1 MSWILKRFPPYSG
14 IKLSTRVTFAPIST
28 RRRATA
34 EPMKPSPPVTR
45 TSEAAKMSGSQG
57 TGELYGAGQKI
68 FYNISRFFWQ
78 NRAALP
84 QIHQTAMATGP
95 ELSLGIPVYNGSR
108 TIGALVEHT
117 TKIFGS
123 TSFEIVLVND
133 GSEDDSETVCAQLA
147 EKFPQNVTFVHLSR
161 NFGEHSAV
169 LAGFTRARGRYVA
182 VLDDDSQNPPEEVVR
197 MLDELKRKN
206 YDVVYGH
213 YIEKKHSWFRNLG
226 SRFND
231 RIATLMLHKPKELYL
246 SSFKVI
252 NRFLIDEIVKYR
264 GPYPYTD
271 GLIYRVTRN
280 IGQIPVE
287 HRASP
292 GGSSRYT
299 LRRLIR
305 LWLNMF
311 LNFSIKPLRLSIYVG
326 LFTSCLSLV
335 ALIAIVIDRLWI
347 TPNVTLGIPT
357 VLGTIVLLAGIQ
369 LMILGLV
376 GEYLGRLY
384 LDHTGTP
391 QYVVRYVKGAN
402 PPIDATK

>member
-1 MSWILKRFPPYSG
+1 MI
-14 IKLSTRVTFAPIST
+14 
-28 RRRATA
+28 
-34 EPMKPSPPVTR
+34 
-45 TSEAAKMSGSQG
+45 
-57 TGELYGAGQKI
+57 
-68 FYNISRFFWQ
+68 
-78 NRAALP
+78 
-84 QIHQTAMATGP
+84 GP
-95 ELSLGIPVYNGSR
+95 ELSLVIPVYNGSR
-108 TIGALVEHT
+108 TIGPLVEQT
-117 TKIFGS
+117 AKIFGS

-133 GSEDDSETVCAQLA
+133 GSADDSETVCAQLA
-147 EKFPQNVTFVHLSR
+147 EKFPQTVTFVHLSR

-169 LAGFTRARGRYVA
+169 LAGFTQARGRYVA
-182 VLDDDSQNPPEEVVR
+182 VLDDDGQNPPEEVIR

-231 RIATLMLHKPKELYL
+231 RIATLMLHKPKDLYL
-246 SSFKVI
+246 SSFKVM
-252 NRFLIDEIVKYR
+252 NRFLVNEIIKYR

-287 HRASP
+287 HRVSQS
-292 GGSSRYT
+292 GQSRYT
-299 LRRLIR
+299 LRRLVR

-311 LNFSIKPLRLSIYVG
+311 LNFSIQPLRISVYVG
-326 LFTSCLSLV
+326 LFASCLSIVALV
-335 ALIAIVIDRLWI
+335 AILIDKLWI
-347 TPNVTLGIPT
+347 TKNVTLGIPT
-357 VLGTIVLLAGIQ
+357 VLGSIVFFAGIQ

-391 QYVVRYVKGAN
+391 QYVVRYVRRAN

>member
-1 MSWILKRFPPYSG
+1 
-14 IKLSTRVTFAPIST
+14 
-28 RRRATA
+28 
-34 EPMKPSPPVTR
+34 
-45 TSEAAKMSGSQG
+45 
-57 TGELYGAGQKI
+57 
-68 FYNISRFFWQ
+68 
-78 NRAALP
+78 
-84 QIHQTAMATGP
+84 MATGP
-95 ELSLGIPVYNGSR
+95 ELSLVIPVYNGSR

-117 TKIFGS
+117 TKIFGL

-133 GSEDDSETVCAQLA
+133 GSEDESETVCIQLA

-169 LAGFTRARGRYVA
+169 LAGFTQARGRYIA
-182 VLDDDSQNPPEEVVR
+182 VLDDDGQNPPEEVVR

-231 RIATLMLHKPKELYL
+231 RIATLMLHKPKDLYL
-246 SSFKVI
+246 SSFKVM
-252 NRFLIDEIVKYR
+252 NRFLVNEITKYR

-287 HRASP
+287 HRASLSGP
-292 GGSSRYT
+292 SRYT
-299 LRRLIR
+299 FRRLVR

-311 LNFSIKPLRLSIYVG
+311 LNFSIKPLRISVYVG
-326 LFTSCLSLV
+326 LFASCLSIV
-335 ALIAIVIDRLWI
+335 ALIAILIDKLWI
-347 TPNVTLGIPT
+347 TPDLTVGIPT
-357 VLGTIVLLAGIQ
+357 VLGSIVFFSGIQ

-384 LDHTGTP
+384 LDQTGTP
-391 QYVVRYVKGAN
+391 QYVVRYILRKGESTTA
-402 PPIDATK
+402 PARKDATE

>member
-1 MSWILKRFPPYSG
+1 
-14 IKLSTRVTFAPIST
+14 
-28 RRRATA
+28 
-34 EPMKPSPPVTR
+34 
-45 TSEAAKMSGSQG
+45 
-57 TGELYGAGQKI
+57 
-68 FYNISRFFWQ
+68 
-78 NRAALP
+78 
-84 QIHQTAMATGP
+84 MATGP
-95 ELSLGIPVYNGSR
+95 ELSLVIPVYNGSR
-108 TIGALVEHT
+108 TIGPLVEQT
-117 TKIFGS
+117 AKIFGS

-133 GSEDDSETVCAQLA
+133 GSEDDSERVCVKLA

-161 NFGEHSAV
+161 NCGEHSAV
-169 LAGFTRARGRYVA
+169 LAGFTQARGRYVA

-231 RIATLMLHKPKELYL
+231 RIATLMLHKPKDLYL
-246 SSFKVI
+246 SSFKVM
-252 NRFLIDEIVKYR
+252 NRFVVDEITRYR

-287 HRASP
+287 HRASA
-292 GGSSRYT
+292 GGSSSYT
-299 LRRLIR
+299 LRRLVR

-311 LNFSIKPLRLSIYVG
+311 LNFSIKPLRISIYVG
-326 LFTSCLSLV
+326 LLTSCLSIV
-335 ALIAIVIDRLWI
+335 ALIAILIDRIWI
-347 TPNVTLGIPT
+347 TPNVTLGNPT
-357 VLGTIVLLAGIQ
+357 VLGTVVLLAGIQ

-384 LDHTGTP
+384 LDQTGTP
-391 QYVVRYVKGAN
+391 QYVIRYVKRSNSGS
-402 PPIDATK
+402 DAAK

>member
-1 MSWILKRFPPYSG
+1 
-14 IKLSTRVTFAPIST
+14 
-28 RRRATA
+28 
-34 EPMKPSPPVTR
+34 
-45 TSEAAKMSGSQG
+45 
-57 TGELYGAGQKI
+57 
-68 FYNISRFFWQ
+68 
-78 NRAALP
+78 
-84 QIHQTAMATGP
+84 MATGP
-95 ELSLGIPVYNGSR
+95 ELSLVIPVYNGSR
-108 TIGALVEHT
+108 TIGPLVEQT
-117 TKIFGS
+117 AKIFGS

-133 GSEDDSETVCAQLA
+133 GSEDDSERVCVKLA

-169 LAGFTRARGRYVA
+169 LAGFTQARGRYVA

-226 SRFND
+226 SRLND
-231 RIATLMLHKPKELYL
+231 LLPTLTLHQPNDLYL
-246 SSFKVI
+246 SSFKVM
-252 NRFLIDEIVKYR
+252 NRFLVNEIIKYR

-287 HRASP
+287 HRASQS
-292 GGSSRYT
+292 GQSRYT
-299 LRRLIR
+299 LRRLVR

-311 LNFSIKPLRLSIYVG
+311 LNFSIQPSRLSIYVG
-326 LFTSCLSLV
+326 LLTSCLSVV

-357 VLGTIVLLAGIQ
+357 VLGSFFLIAGIP
-369 LMILGLV
+369 LMILALTRQ
-376 GEYLGRLY
+376 YLLRL
-384 LDHTGTP
+384 
-391 QYVVRYVKGAN
+391 
-402 PPIDATK
+402 

>member
-1 MSWILKRFPPYSG
+1 
-14 IKLSTRVTFAPIST
+14 
-28 RRRATA
+28 
-34 EPMKPSPPVTR
+34 
-45 TSEAAKMSGSQG
+45 
-57 TGELYGAGQKI
+57 
-68 FYNISRFFWQ
+68 
-78 NRAALP
+78 
-84 QIHQTAMATGP
+84 MATGP
-95 ELSLGIPVYNGSR
+95 ELSLVIPVYNGSR
-108 TIGALVEHT
+108 TIGPLVEQT
-117 TKIFGS
+117 AKIFGS

-133 GSEDDSETVCAQLA
+133 GSEDDSERVCVKLA

-169 LAGFTRARGRYVA
+169 LAGFTQARGRYVA

-231 RIATLMLHKPKELYL
+231 RIATLMLHKPKDLYL
-246 SSFKVI
+246 SSFKVM
-252 NRFLIDEIVKYR
+252 NRFLVNEIIKYR

-287 HRASP
+287 HRVSASGP
-292 GGSSRYT
+292 SRYT
-299 LRRLIR
+299 LRRLVR

-311 LNFSIKPLRLSIYVG
+311 LNFSIKPLRISVYVG
-326 LFTSCLSLV
+326 LLASCLSIVALV
-335 ALIAIVIDRLWI
+335 AILIDKLWI
-347 TPNVTLGIPT
+347 TKNVTVGIPT
-357 VLGTIVLLAGIQ
+357 VLGSVVFFAGIQ

-384 LDHTGTP
+384 LDQTGTP
-391 QYVVRYVKGAN
+391 QYVVRYSMREGSKDQSPSNGR
-402 PPIDATK
+402 

>member
-1 MSWILKRFPPYSG
+1 M
-14 IKLSTRVTFAPIST
+14 
-28 RRRATA
+28 ATA
-34 EPMKPSPPVTR
+34 
-45 TSEAAKMSGSQG
+45 
-57 TGELYGAGQKI
+57 
-68 FYNISRFFWQ
+68 
-78 NRAALP
+78 
-84 QIHQTAMATGP
+84 P
-95 ELSLGIPVYNGSR
+95 ELSLVIPVYNGSR
-108 TIGALVEHT
+108 TIGPLVEQT
-117 TKIFGS
+117 AKIFGS

-133 GSEDDSETVCAQLA
+133 GSEDDSERVCVKLA

-169 LAGFTRARGRYVA
+169 LAGFTQARGRYVA

-231 RIATLMLHKPKELYL
+231 RIATLMLHKPKDLYL
-246 SSFKVI
+246 SSFKVM
-252 NRFLIDEIVKYR
+252 NRFLVNEIIKYR

-287 HRASP
+287 HRASES
-292 GGSSRYT
+292 GQSRYT
-299 LRRLIR
+299 LRRLVR

-311 LNFSIKPLRLSIYVG
+311 LNFSIQPLRISVYVG
-326 LFTSCLSLV
+326 LFASCLSIVALV
-335 ALIAIVIDRLWI
+335 AILIDKLWI
-347 TPNVTLGIPT
+347 TKNVTLGIPT
-357 VLGTIVLLAGIQ
+357 VLGSIVFFAGIQ

-391 QYVVRYVKGAN
+391 QYVVRYVRRAN